1 MERIEGLITTRIVL
15 FAMFEG
21 VLVLVA
27 SLLCLSLPVYWYFI
41 PSSLV
46 ACPWSGELRTQKLK
60 SHLVR
65 AQSLN
70 VFPLK
75 LGVGQYIA
83 IHARLTAR
91 DFFLAY
97 FYPSGPFTC
106 LSFRNLSRFFMCW
119 LWLTHG
125 SCVGLQNKIG
135 HPARGRFSC

>member
-15 FAMFEG
+15 FAVFEG

-75 LGVGQYIA
+75 PEVGQYIA
-83 IHARLTAR
+83 IEATLTAR
-91 DFFLAY
+91 DFFLAS
-97 FYPSGPFTC
+97 FYHSGPFIC
-106 LSFRNLSRFFMCW
+106 IFSKSSPEFFLC
-119 LWLTHG
+119 
-125 SCVGLQNKIG
+125 
-135 HPARGRFSC
+135 